1 MLGADA
7 INDSAVPKDCFV
19 VYQGHHGDQGAALA
33 DVILPGTAY
42 TEKSG
47 TFINTEGRTQSTR
60 AAVPPPSGAREDWQ
74 IIRALSEVVG
84 KTLPYD
90 DIDQLRTRMRQV
102 SPTLVST
109 NILNSVSQPISA
121 LGLDLLSK
129 YPESKESSEYQLAI
143 KDFYLT
149 NPISRASST
158 MAKCS
163 QVCFFL
169 NLNR

>member
-1 MLGADA
+1 LLGADE
-7 INDSAVPKDCFV
+7 INESTVPKNCFV
-19 VYQGHHGDQGAALA
+19 VYQGHHGDQGAAFA

-60 AAVPPPSGAREDWQ
+60 AAVPPPNGAREDWQ
-74 IIRALSEVVG
+74 IIRALSEVLG
-84 KTLPYD
+84 KPLPYD

-109 NILNSVSQPISA
+109 NVLNPVSQPLFS
-121 LGLDLLSK
+121 LGLDFLSN
-129 YPESKESSEYQLAI
+129 YPESKDSSEYQLAI

-149 NPISRASST
+149 NSISRASST

-163 QVCFFL
+163 QVCL
-169 NLNR
+169 VSCLS